1 LAEQRLQMPDCED
14 TNPHSL
20 SLTIRWNVVKRT
32 AMEQCTDV
40 EGETT
45 TESPRNHLDNAF
57 KNMALHGQTEFEC
70 FSYEPQAKKTRLEP
84 DIEALAQKSEVDENV
99 TRDKYHQE
107 RRRKV
112 PKRTPTVTIHQDF
125 YKYLPIASPS
135 IVPETILARYRL
147 PPPACNSTALVLWSP
162 PQEDNLGQA
171 VPSVGK
177 EEDETAEEDTMNLN
191 KQNDLSDVHME
202 DVYSEVENDIEKKIV
217 ETTKGG
223 CQGDTLWLEE
233 DTNME

>member
-84 DIEALAQKSEVDENV
+84 DIEASAQKNEVGENV
-99 TRDKYHQE
+99 TRDEYIPE

-125 YKYLPIASPS
+125 YKYLPSASPS
-135 IVPETILARYRL
+135 IV
-147 PPPACNSTALVLWSP
+147 PACNSTALVLWSP
-162 PQEDNLGQA
+162 PQEDSLRQV

-177 EEDETAEEDTMNLN
+177 EEDEIAQEDTVNLN
-191 KQNDLSDVHME
+191 RGNELSDVHME
-202 DVYSEVENDIEKKIV
+202 DVYSEVENDIEKKIG
-217 ETTKGG
+217 ETKKGG